1 MKYKLG
7 PLQLADRQA
16 DVLYRK
22 INQLSSK
29 YNGLLNIP
37 TTDADFLKALA
48 QAEQL
53 QMPNNYSVV
62 SDRVRRNQ
70 TSKLPM
76 KWKKIIVFM
85 KICNF
90 TNSKICSKTLI
101 PIYWIESIFKSS
113 TDNTVFTWVLFT
125 FDRKFQLY
133 VTDL

>member
-1 MKYKLG
+1 MKDKLG

-29 YNGLLNIP
+29 YHGLLNIP
-37 TTDADFLKALA
+37 TNDADFLKALA

-62 SDRVRRNQ
+62 SDRVRRSQ
-70 TSKLPM
+70 PSKLPM

-90 TNSKICSKTLI
+90 PNSKICSKTLV
-101 PIYWIESIFKSS
+101 PIYWIESILKTS
-113 TDNTVFTWVLFT
+113 TDNTVFKWAL
-125 FDRKFQLY
+125 L
-133 VTDL
+133 L

>member
-1 MKYKLG
+1 MKDKLG

-101 PIYWIESIFKSS
+101 PI
-113 TDNTVFTWVLFT
+113 
-125 FDRKFQLY
+125 
-133 VTDL
+133 